1 MELTIE
7 KPTTDFKSEFRGK
20 DPSSTTK
27 KVLVIN
33 GHPDQE
39 SFNYGL
45 ADAYLQGLATKSVH
59 VDQIN
64 IANLQFNPNL
74 AFGYRKISVLESD
87 LLDAIEK
94 IKAADHLVWI
104 FPMWWYGLPA
114 LMKGFIDR
122 IFLPGTFFKY
132 QKGKLFPRQ
141 LLKGKTAR
149 LIITADTVRWYDRW
163 FMGSPLINQFK
174 KGTLEFCG
182 VKPVKV
188 TYIAPIKDSTKVFR
202 SKWLKKVQKLGHEI
216 A

>member
-7 KPTTDFKSEFRGK
+7 KPTTDTASESGGRY
-20 DPSSTTK
+20 PSSTTK
-27 KVLVIN
+27 RVLVIN
-33 GHPDQE
+33 GHPDRE

-45 ADAYLQGLATKSVH
+45 ADAYLRGLATKSIQ

-64 IANLQFNPNL
+64 IADLQFNPNL
-74 AFGYRKISVLESD
+74 AFGYRKISVLEPD
-87 LLDAIEK
+87 LLNAIEK
-94 IKAADHLVWI
+94 IKGADHLVWI

-132 QKGKLFPRQ
+132 QKGKLLPRQ

-188 TYIAPIKDSTKVFR
+188 TYIAPIKDSTEAFR
-202 SKWLKKVQKLGHEI
+202 SKWLKKVQELGHEI